1 MLLSNLF
8 SRFQNE
14 NIALT
19 QEYCD
24 FLGCLLKELSIILCY
39 FPDLIQQSIEFL
51 RTSIKDLLPKM
62 LSMEKPWYF
71 LSGILSVL
79 TTILTFTQTSFDVN
93 LFELTFSFLKS
104 NNFQVPET
112 FREEYKE
119 FDNQMKRILE
129 ANNDG

>member
-1 MLLSNLF
+1 MLLLNLF

-24 FLGCLLKELSIILCY
+24 FLGSLLKELSIILCY

-79 TTILTFTQTSFDVN
+79 TTILIFTQTSFDVN

>member
-1 MLLSNLF
+1 
-8 SRFQNE
+8 
-14 NIALT
+14 
-19 QEYCD
+19 
-24 FLGCLLKELSIILCY
+24 LKELSIILCY